1 MMGWIFGSPYVP
13 PLRTT
18 IFHIDI
24 DSAYQKR
31 HDDDLVL
38 LVFKYNLPVLETL
51 NVKSVSSYKPY
62 PSK

>member
-1 MMGWIFGSPYVP
+1 MMGLILVRHTYH

-38 LVFKYNLPVLETL
+38 L
-51 NVKSVSSYKPY
+51 
-62 PSK
+62 

>member
-1 MMGWIFGSPYVP
+1 MGWIFGSYNQ

-38 LVFKYNLPVLETL
+38 L
-51 NVKSVSSYKPY
+51 
-62 PSK
+62 